1 MKLSLIFISIFL
13 LCQNGF
19 GFRLPSPLDY
29 YNYSRRTIT
38 TTEPNET
45 QAQLQEILEIINDGL
60 QEIKNIPIDFTQ
72 ENVGVN
78 SLTSTLPSLTI
89 NRIQ

>member
-1 MKLSLIFISIFL
+1 MKLPLILMSIL

-29 YNYSRRTIT
+29 YNYNRRTIT

-45 QAQLQEILEIINDGL
+45 QVQLQEILKIINSGL
-60 QEIKNIPIDFTQ
+60 QEIEKLPFTQ
-72 ENVGVN
+72 EIVDEN

>member
-1 MKLSLIFISIFL
+1 MKLFLISISIC

-29 YNYSRRTIT
+29 YNYNRRTIT

-60 QEIKNIPIDFTQ
+60 QEIKNIPIDLTQ

>member
-29 YNYSRRTIT
+29 YNYNRRTIT

-45 QAQLQEILEIINDGL
+45 QAQLQEILEIINEGL

-72 ENVGVN
+72 ENAGVN

>member
-1 MKLSLIFISIFL
+1 MKLFLIFIFIF

-29 YNYSRRTIT
+29 YNYNRRTIT

-45 QAQLQEILEIINDGL
+45 QVQLQEILKIINDGL
-60 QEIKNIPIDFTQ
+60 QEIEKLPFTQ
-72 ENVGVN
+72 EIVDEN